1 MSATPA
7 TTADGARRRR
17 GSGFFGVLQRIG
29 RSLMLPIA
37 VLPAAALLL
46 RLGQADLLGEDGLG
60 WTRIAEIVGNAG
72 GALFDNLPL
81 LFAVGV
87 AVGFARKSD
96 GSTALAALV
105 GYLVFSN
112 VLKAFG
118 PMVPVDPACTGGACT
133 LEHDAPN
140 VGVLGGIVIGLV
152 AALLWQRYYR
162 IKLPAW
168 LAFFGGRR
176 FVPII
181 TAFAALGL
189 GIVFGMLWPPIGDAL
204 QNFAEWLYGLGPV
217 GAGLYGVGN
226 RALLPLGMHHFLNSF
241 IWFQAGECK
250 DAAGTVLHGDLT
262 CFFKASPRSPDTGI
276 FMAGFFPIMMFA
288 LPAAALAITHEARL
302 ERRAVVGGL
311 MLSAALTSFV
321 TGVTEPL
328 EFAFL
333 FVAPALFIVHA
344 GLTGLSLAITA
355 ALGVRHGFGF
365 SAGLIDYLL
374 NYGIADKPLLII
386 PIGLAYAAGYYFLF
400 RFMIRRFNLATPG
413 RELEEDET
421 EQVGASE
428 PAARSA

>member
-7 TTADGARRRR
+7 TTEAAPRRW
-17 GSGFFGVLQRIG
+17 GSGFLAVLQRIG

-46 RLGQADLLGEDGLG
+46 RLGQDDLLGPDGLG
-60 WTRIAEIVGNAG
+60 WTRPAEVVGNAG
-72 GALFDNLPL
+72 AALFDNLPL

-87 AVGFARKSD
+87 AVGFARRSD
-96 GSTALAALV
+96 GSTAVAGLV

-118 PMVPVDPACTGGACT
+118 PMIPVDPACQGSACK

-152 AALLWQRYYR
+152 AAVLWQRYYR
-162 IKLPAW
+162 IKLPPW

-176 FVPII
+176 FVPIV
-181 TAFAALGL
+181 TAFAALGI
-189 GIVFGMLWPPIGDAL
+189 GIVFGIVWPPIGTAL
-204 QNFAEWLYGLGPV
+204 GNFAEWLYGLGPV
-217 GAGLYGVGN
+217 GAGVYGAAN
-226 RALLPLGMHHFLNSF
+226 RALIPIGMHHFLNSF

-250 DAAGTVLHGDLT
+250 DAAGAVFHGDLT
-262 CFFKASPRSPDTGI
+262 CFFNADPRGPDIGI

-288 LPAAALAITHEARL
+288 LPAAALAMIHEARTA
-302 ERRAVVGGL
+302 ERKAAAGL
-311 MLSAALTSFV
+311 LLSAALTSFV

-333 FVAPALFIVHA
+333 FVAPLLFVVHA
-344 GLTGLSLAITA
+344 LLTGLSLAIVA
-355 ALGVRHGFGF
+355 ALGVRDGFGF

-374 NYGIADKPLLII
+374 NFNIATRPLLII
-386 PIGLAYAAGYYFLF
+386 PVGLVYAVVYYFLF
-400 RFMIRRFNLATPG
+400 RTLIRRFDLATPG
-413 RELEEDET
+413 RERTEEEAEEAGLLT
-421 EQVGASE
+421 TNT
-428 PAARSA
+428 

>member
-7 TTADGARRRR
+7 STAGGIRRR
-17 GSGFFGVLQRIG
+17 GSGFFSVLQRIG

-60 WTRIAEIVGNAG
+60 WTRVAEIVGLAG

-87 AVGFARKSD
+87 AVGFARKAD
-96 GSTALAALV
+96 GSTAVAALV

-112 VLKAFG
+112 VLKGFG
-118 PMVPVDPACTGGACT
+118 PMVPVDEACQGTACAM
-133 LEHDAPN
+133 EHDAPN
-140 VGVLGGIVIGLV
+140 VGVLGGILIGVV

-181 TAFAALGL
+181 TSFAALGL
-189 GIVFGMLWPPIGDAL
+189 GVIFGVIWPPIGEAL
-204 QNFAEWLYGLGPV
+204 SSFSEWLYGLGPI
-217 GAGLYGVGN
+217 GAGLYGAGN
-226 RALLPLGMHHFLNSF
+226 RGLIPLGMHHFLNSF
-241 IWFQAGECK
+241 IWFQAGDCTN
-250 DAAGTVLHGDLT
+250 AAGEAFHGDLT
-262 CFFKASPRSPDTGI
+262 CFFNASPRDPDTGI

-288 LPAAALAITHEARL
+288 LPAAALAMVHEARP
-302 ERRAVVGGL
+302 ERRAAVGGV
-311 MLSAALTSFV
+311 MVAVALTSFV

-333 FVAPALFIVHA
+333 FVAPLLFVVHA
-344 GLTGLSLAITA
+344 LLTGLSLAITA

-365 SAGLIDYLL
+365 SAGLIDYVL
-374 NYGIADKPLLII
+374 NYGIAEKPLLII
-386 PIGLAYAAGYYFLF
+386 PIGLAYAALYYFLF

-413 RELEEDET
+413 REPAEGDSEDET
-421 EQVGASE
+421 ATV
-428 PAARSA
+428 RSP

>member
-7 TTADGARRRR
+7 STAGTRRR
-17 GSGFFGVLQRIG
+17 GSGFFAVLQRIG

-46 RLGQADLLGEDGLG
+46 RLGQPDLLGKDGLG
-60 WTRIAEIVGNAG
+60 WTRVAEIVGNAG

-87 AVGFARKSD
+87 AVGFARKAD
-96 GSTALAALV
+96 GSTAVAALV

-118 PMVPVDPACTGGACT
+118 PMILTDPACQGTACAM
-133 LEHDAPN
+133 EHDAPN
-140 VGVLGGIVIGLV
+140 VGVLGGIVIGIV

-176 FVPII
+176 FVPIV
-181 TAFAALGL
+181 TAFAALGI
-189 GIVFGMLWPPIGDAL
+189 GVIFGVIWPPIGNAL
-204 QNFAEWLYGLGPV
+204 SSFSEWLYALGPI

-226 RALLPLGMHHFLNSF
+226 RALIPLGMHHFLNSF
-241 IWFQAGECK
+241 IWFQAGDCAN
-250 DAAGTVLHGDLT
+250 AAGATFHGDLT
-262 CFFKASPRSPDTGI
+262 CFFNASPRDPNTGI

-288 LPAAALAITHEARL
+288 LPAAALAITHEARPD
-302 ERRAVVGGL
+302 RRKAVGGV
-311 MLSAALTSFV
+311 MLAVALTSFV

-333 FVAPALFIVHA
+333 FVAPALFAVHA
-344 GLTGLSLAITA
+344 VLTGASLAITA

-365 SAGLIDYLL
+365 SAGLIDYVL
-374 NYGIADKPLLII
+374 NFGIANKPLLII
-386 PIGLAYAAGYYFLF
+386 PVGLAYAALYYFLF

-413 RELEEDET
+413 REPEGEAEE
-421 EQVGASE
+421 E
-428 PAARSA
+428 PATVGST

>member
-7 TTADGARRRR
+7 TTAGGARRRW
-17 GSGFFGVLQRIG
+17 GTGFFAVLQRIG

-60 WTRIAEIVGNAG
+60 WTRVAEIVGNAG

-87 AVGFARKSD
+87 AVGFARKAD
-96 GSTALAALV
+96 GSTGVAALV

-118 PMVPVDPACTGGACT
+118 PMILTDPACQGDAC
-133 LEHDAPN
+133 LMEHDAPN
-140 VGVLGGIVIGLV
+140 VGVFGGIVIGLV
-152 AALLWQRYYR
+152 AAVLWQRYYR
-162 IKLPAW
+162 IKLPPW

-189 GIVFGMLWPPIGDAL
+189 GIVFGLAWPPIGTAL

-217 GAGLYGVGN
+217 GAGLYGIGN

-241 IWFQAGECK
+241 IWFQAGECT
-250 DAAGTVLHGDLT
+250 DAAGKVFHGDLT
-262 CFFKASPRSPDTGI
+262 CFFNASPRDPDTGI

-288 LPAAALAITHEARL
+288 LPAAALAMVHEARPD
-302 ERRAVVGGL
+302 RRAAVAGIL
-311 MLSAALTSFV
+311 LSGALTSV
-321 TGVTEPL
+321 GTGVTEPL

-333 FVAPALFIVHA
+333 FVAPVLFGVHA
-344 GLTGLSLAITA
+344 LLTGLSMAITA

-374 NYGIADKPLLII
+374 NYGIANRPLLII
-386 PIGLAYAAGYYFLF
+386 AVGLAYAALYYFLF
-400 RFMIRRFNLATPG
+400 RFIIRRFDLATPG
-413 RELEEDET
+413 REREDT
-421 EQVGASE
+421 DADMASSIIDQ
-428 PAARSA
+428 PA